1 MNRQSRFL
9 TAEWK
14 NLVMLNYAVDPSLL
28 QRLVPV
34 GTELDAFEGK
44 TYVSLVGFEFNRI
57 RVLGLPI
64 PWHRSFEE
72 VNLRFYV
79 RRGSKRGVVFISELV
94 PKRAVAAV
102 ARLAF
107 NEKYSYVPMAHRVDV
122 RADGD
127 TVEAEYLWGTRA
139 RQCRMWIE
147 TEGPGSIAPEGS
159 ASQFITEH
167 YWGYAAQAD
176 GGCMEYE
183 VQHPQWQVRGAKS
196 AGHSG
201 ELAGYYG
208 PEMAKELAREP
219 DSAFLAEGSAVTV
232 YQGIRIDDAHSS
244 R

>member
-1 MNRQSRFL
+1 
-9 TAEWK
+9 
-14 NLVMLNYAVDPSLL
+14 
-28 QRLVPV
+28 
-34 GTELDAFEGK
+34 
-44 TYVSLVGFEFNRI
+44 
-57 RVLGLPI
+57 
-64 PWHRSFEE
+64 
-72 VNLRFYV
+72 
-79 RRGSKRGVVFISELV
+79 
-94 PKRAVAAV
+94 
-102 ARLAF
+102 
-107 NEKYSYVPMAHRVDV
+107 MAHRVDV